1 MLETFSSIVPLF
13 LQYGYWFMIGGSFI
27 EGFNMMILAGFLSST
42 GYFNLWFS
50 LIAVAAGHTLSGYAW
65 YAVGYWSG
73 APAMEKWGHRIRL
86 TEEKQRRMKEYFARY
101 SGRTILITKF
111 TFALTIATM
120 IFAGSMRMDFRRFS
134 LWNITG
140 SFGWSIITI
149 AIGYLFGESYKVARE
164 YITNIGIGIAF
175 VVGAGVV
182 LFFIRQA
189 VKTAF
194 VRNKVDRFWVK
205 IDELRAVLA
214 VGGKT
219 ERLEDIFPRE
229 PGLFREKESDK
240 E

>member
-1 MLETFSSIVPLF
+1 MLETFGAIVPLF
-13 LQYGYWFMIGGSFI
+13 LEYGYWFMIAGAFI
-27 EGFNMMILAGFLSST
+27 EGFNMMILAGFLSSI
-42 GYFNLWFS
+42 GHFNLWLS
-50 LIAVAAGHTLSGYAW
+50 LIAVATGHTLSGYAW

-86 TEEKQRRMKEYFARY
+86 TEDKQQRMKEYFARY
-101 SGRTILITKF
+101 SGSTILITKF

-120 IFAGSMRMDFRRFS
+120 IFAGSMRMNFRRFS
-134 LWNITG
+134 LWNILG
-140 SFGWSIITI
+140 SFGWGIITV

-189 VKTAF
+189 VKTKF
-194 VRNKVDRFWVK
+194 VRDRVDLFWVK
-205 IDELRAVLA
+205 IQELRGVLRA
-214 VGGKT
+214 EGEHKKA
-219 ERLEDIFPRE
+219 EELFPQE
-229 PGLFREKESDK
+229 PGLFGRGKSDK